1 MLFNPID
8 SRSLYT
14 MVDYNSRLMQPMAD
28 YAYGLADQINAF
40 SEQINIPGGIPYLP
54 ALTSMFTFLQPPLR
68 SIAASLYSFHTLV
81 DMYEKPSFDI
91 VETEIAGKF
100 VEIIEVIAL
109 RRIFCDLLHFKK
121 LSDVQQPV
129 MIVVAPMSGH
139 YATLLRDTVKD
150 LLPYYDVYIT
160 DWKNARDIP
169 LSKGGFDFTRFVNYI
184 IEFIQFLG
192 PDVHVM
198 AVCQPTVPVITAVS
212 LMASG
217 NDPKAAKSVT
227 LIGGPVDTTQMPTTV
242 NDLADTRRINWFQQH
257 VISIVPH
264 NYPGAMRLVYPG
276 FMQLLGFFTMNFER
290 HQRSIGQAIKHFA
303 DGKVEE
309 SQKVTRFYREY
320 LSVMDITAEFYTQ
333 TITIVF
339 QEKLLPKGKLMWR
352 GQHVCPQDIT
362 NTAVLAI
369 EGERDDITGLGQT
382 KAVLDLCAN
391 LPASKKA
398 YHLQED
404 VGHYGLFNGRKFREQ
419 IIPVI
424 RAFTEAHG

>member
-1 MLFNPID
+1 MVFNPMD

-14 MVDYNSRLMQPMAD
+14 MVDYNSRIMQPIAD
-28 YAYGLADQINAF
+28 YAFGLADQINAF

-54 ALTSMFTFLQPPLR
+54 ALTNFFSYFQQPLR
-68 SIAASLYSFHTLV
+68 SIAASLYAFHTFV
-81 DMYEKPSFDI
+81 DMYEKPEFGI
-91 VETEIAGKF
+91 IETKLAGKF
-100 VEIIEVIAL
+100 VEVIEIVAS

-139 YATLLRDTVKD
+139 YATLLRDTVRD

-212 LMASG
+212 LMASE

-227 LIGGPVDTTQMPTTV
+227 LIGGPIDTTQMPTPV

-257 VISIVPH
+257 VVSIVPH

-276 FMQLLGFFTMNFER
+276 FMQLFSFFTMNFER
-290 HQRSIGQAIKHFA
+290 HRRSIGQAIKHFA
-303 DGKVEE
+303 DGKIEE
-309 SQKVTRFYREY
+309 SQKITRFYREY

-333 TITIVF
+333 TISIVF
-339 QEKLLPKGKLMWR
+339 QEKLLPKGKLTWR
-352 GQHVCPQDIT
+352 GLHVCPQDIT

-369 EGERDDITGLGQT
+369 EGARDDITGVGQT

-404 VGHYGLFNGRKFREQ
+404 VGHYGLFNGEKFRNR
-419 IIPVI
+419 ILPLI
-424 RAFTEAHG
+424 REFTTLHG